1 MSKVEITDEA
11 RDFILKSDQNIT
23 VEMKYC
29 GG

>member
-1 MSKVEITDEA
+1 MSKIEITDEA
-11 RDFILKSDQNIT
+11 RDFILQNDETIT